1 MLCRPASR
9 NRSAASALEAAIVLP
24 LTFFL
29 VLGIMI
35 GGMGIFR
42 YQEMAHIARETAR
55 CASVHG
61 GQYAKQNAA
70 AIKAGT
76 LPSVDENYLVNYAK
90 SLAVSLD
97 PSQLNVAVTMTVITP
112 GAASASSTETVDW
125 DNTTENQ
132 NRSPYSA
139 WINNNTN
146 PPSHVQAD
154 NIVIVKV
161 SYSWSPGLYLVGP
174 INLSSTAVMAMSY

>member
-1 MLCRPASR
+1 MLCRSRR
-9 NRSAASALEAAIVLP
+9 NRPAATAVEAAIILP

-29 VLGIMI
+29 VLGLMI

-55 CASVHG
+55 YAAVHG
-61 GQYAKQNAA
+61 GQYAKQNAT

-76 LPSVDENYLVNYAK
+76 LPTVDKAYLVNYAK

-97 PSQLNVAVTMTVITP
+97 TGQLNVDVNTTVITP
-112 GAASASSTETVDW
+112 GASSASTTETVDW

-154 NIVIVKV
+154 NIVIVTV
-161 SYSWSPGLYLVGP
+161 SYSWSPELYLTGP
-174 INLSSTAVMAMSY
+174 INLTSKAVMAMSY